1 MEELR
6 GALVN
11 LSALGDVIDDVLVL
25 FVPFGHLRLPSKGG
39 RGHTKDA

>member
-11 LSALGDVIDDVLVL
+11 FSALGDVIDDVLIEHIHA
-25 FVPFGHLRLPSKGG
+25 PHLLV
-39 RGHTKDA
+39 DQW